1 MVSSHPAPRDSDSK
15 ICLPSSAGDDK
26 LLAAP
31 LPIQQNPTR
40 SDCATLPHKV
50 LDIVLMFAYYPRMGS
65 IHLVI
70 PQKEEPPALHERA
83 MDNLKYIRETMER
96 ASAFTGISGWGQVVI
111 GITALI
117 ASLISAPQKTF
128 KGWLAVWVAEAVIA
142 LLIAGWSMDRKARA
156 AKMPLLSGPG
166 RKVAFSLS
174 PPIFAGGILSVVL
187 YRAGLTNAIPGLWLL
202 LYGTGVVT
210 GGMFSVSAVPI
221 MGLCFMALG
230 AAAFLAP
237 AGLANWFMAAG
248 FGGLHIVFGVIIA
261 RRYGG

>member
-1 MVSSHPAPRDSDSK
+1 
-15 ICLPSSAGDDK
+15 
-26 LLAAP
+26 
-31 LPIQQNPTR
+31 
-40 SDCATLPHKV
+40 
-50 LDIVLMFAYYPRMGS
+50 MGS

-70 PQKEEPPALHERA
+70 PQKEAPPALHERA
-83 MDNLKYIRETMER
+83 MDNLQYIRETMER
-96 ASAFTGISGWGQVVI
+96 ATAFTAISGWGLVAI
-111 GITALI
+111 GITALAA
-117 ASLISAPQKTF
+117 ASISASISAQQKSF
-128 KGWLAVWVAEAVIA
+128 KAWLAIWLAEAVIA
-142 LLIAGWSMDRKARA
+142 LLVAGWSMDRKARA

-174 PPIFAGGILSVVL
+174 PPIFAGGILTVVL

-202 LYGTGVVT
+202 LYGTGVIT

-230 AAAFLAP
+230 AVAFVAP
-237 AGLANWFMAAG
+237 AGFADWFMAAG

>member
-1 MVSSHPAPRDSDSK
+1 
-15 ICLPSSAGDDK
+15 
-26 LLAAP
+26 
-31 LPIQQNPTR
+31 
-40 SDCATLPHKV
+40 
-50 LDIVLMFAYYPRMGS
+50 MGS
-65 IHLVI
+65 IQLLI
-70 PQKEEPPALHERA
+70 PKREEPPALHDRA
-83 MDNLKYIRETMER
+83 MDNLQYIRETMER
-96 ASAFTGISGWGQVVI
+96 ASAFTGIPGWGQVAI
-111 GITALI
+111 GVTALASSFI
-117 ASLISAPQKTF
+117 AAQQKSF
-128 KGWLAVWVAEAVIA
+128 ANWLAIWCAEAVVA

-174 PPIFAGGILSVVL
+174 PPLFAGGLMTVVL
-187 YRAGLTNAIPGLWLL
+187 FRAGLTNAIPGLWLL

-221 MGLCFMALG
+221 MGLCFMAFG

-237 AGLANWFMAAG
+237 AGFANWFMAAG

>member
-1 MVSSHPAPRDSDSK
+1 
-15 ICLPSSAGDDK
+15 
-26 LLAAP
+26 
-31 LPIQQNPTR
+31 
-40 SDCATLPHKV
+40 
-50 LDIVLMFAYYPRMGS
+50 MGS

-70 PQKEEPPALHERA
+70 PQQEEPPALHDRA

-96 ASAFTGISGWGQVVI
+96 ATAFTGISGWGQVAI
-111 GITALI
+111 GLTALA
-117 ASLISAPQKTF
+117 ASFIGAQQNLF
-128 KGWLAVWVAEAVIA
+128 KNWLAVWWTEALVA
-142 LLIAGWSMDRKARA
+142 LLIAGWSIDRKARA
-156 AKMPLLSGPG
+156 AKVPLLSGPG

-174 PPIFAGGILSVVL
+174 PPLFAGGIVTIVL
-187 YRAGLTNAIPGLWLL
+187 YRARLTSAIPGLWLL

-237 AGLANWFMAAG
+237 AGFADWFMAAG
-248 FGGLHIVFGVIIA
+248 FGGLHIVFGVVIA